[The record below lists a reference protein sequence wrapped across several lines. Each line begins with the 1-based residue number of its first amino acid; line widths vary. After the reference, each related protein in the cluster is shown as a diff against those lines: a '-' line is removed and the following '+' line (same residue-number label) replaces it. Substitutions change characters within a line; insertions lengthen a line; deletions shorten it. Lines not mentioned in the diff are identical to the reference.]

1 MAYFDPTADKPTR
14 IGQVAGDLFA
24 AFIILSVIIVFISSG
39 LTDFLY
45 QRDGETIAFAR
56 PDLAVSGT
64 GSSSVAPV
72 VDIPAL
78 SAA

>member
-1 MAYFDPTADKPTR
+1 MVAIERVRFGELIDAALALVPPDLCRRHKKP
-14 IGQVAGDLFA
+14 
-24 AFIILSVIIVFISSG
+24 G

-56 PDLAVSGT
+56 SDLAVSGT

-72 VDIPAL
+72 VGIRAK
-78 SAA
+78 SVA